1 MVLVFNRAG
10 ADGNIGHDIGQIL
23 QVVRIKHLIGCR
35 HTGFLEHTHMHMA
48 DGKDPLKH
56 IRLFFGIRLMEHTHI
71 TFSSGP
77 RLIRIDSGDDDQ
89 LILCSLLNLCK
100 AVRIVADRI
109 LIISGAGTDDHQEF
123 ITLAGNDLFNF
134 FISFFF

>member
-1 MVLVFNRAG
+1 
-10 ADGNIGHDIGQIL
+10 
-23 QVVRIKHLIGCR
+23 
-35 HTGFLEHTHMHMA
+35 
-48 DGKDPLKH
+48 
-56 IRLFFGIRLMEHTHI
+56 MEHTHI

-134 FISFFF
+134 FISFFLKLPDDPQEETVQESLRELAVHLQV